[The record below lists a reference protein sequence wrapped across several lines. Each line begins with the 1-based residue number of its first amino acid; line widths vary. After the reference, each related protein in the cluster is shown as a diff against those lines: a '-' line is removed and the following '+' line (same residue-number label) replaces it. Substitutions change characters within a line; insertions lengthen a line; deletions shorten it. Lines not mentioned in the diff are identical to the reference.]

1 MPSCYLQVY
10 ENIKNTGDDQK
21 YWEEYT
27 SFYEQFWGGPTSPYG
42 LWFGNEYSAFEES
55 LCEHMQIQKKDIKQC
70 LFIKEN
76 NEYYICPSEENS
88 KNKLYSYLVNNL
100 VPLHWFLLFTEEQKK
115 VFKTHWGF
123 GAIHYTSTIKNG
135 LKMIKD
141 GNDLKV
147 SINEMENPAKEA
159 FIKIFDE
166 LSTTENWLSEFKTD
180 SILILNYGD
189 LLANLPQS
197 SLDKEDSV
205 SILSDIKILIKEKS
219 FSDSEK
225 LLNFL
230 IERWLKIEFSNKKS
244 ESLSAN

>member
-1 MPSCYLQVY
+1 MSLKKFLIGLLWLFSILFSIIWTY
-10 ENIKNTGDDQK
+10 ENPEKIEKIKSNFKKKQLS
-21 YWEEYT
+21 EV
-27 SFYEQFWGGPTSPYG
+27 
-42 LWFGNEYSAFEES
+42 S
-55 LCEHMQIQKKDIKQC
+55 LI
-70 LFIKEN
+70 
-76 NEYYICPSEENS
+76 EENS
-88 KNKLYSYLVNNL
+88 KNKLYSYLVNNV

-123 GAIHYTSTIKNG
+123 GAIHYASTVKGG
-135 LKMIKD
+135 LEMIKD
-141 GNDLKV
+141 GDNLKPLLND
-147 SINEMENPAKEA
+147 MENPTKQT
-159 FIKIFDE
+159 FVKIFDE
-166 LSTTENWLSEFKTD
+166 LSITANWLSEFKTD

-189 LLANLPQS
+189 LLANLPPA

-205 SILSDIKILIKEKS
+205 SILSDIKILIREKS

>member
-1 MPSCYLQVY
+1 
-10 ENIKNTGDDQK
+10 
-21 YWEEYT
+21 
-27 SFYEQFWGGPTSPYG
+27 
-42 LWFGNEYSAFEES
+42 
-55 LCEHMQIQKKDIKQC
+55 
-70 LFIKEN
+70 
-76 NEYYICPSEENS
+76 
-88 KNKLYSYLVNNL
+88 
-100 VPLHWFLLFTEEQKK
+100 
-115 VFKTHWGF
+115 
-123 GAIHYTSTIKNG
+123 
-135 LKMIKD
+135 MIKD

-147 SINEMENPAKEA
+147 SINEMKNPTKEA
-159 FIKIFDE
+159 FIKIFNE

-205 SILSDIKILIKEKS
+205 SILSDIKILIREKS